1 MAQTVPLQKIP
12 NQSLTI
18 SLDGAVYDIELRST
32 GNMMAA
38 SVSRNG
44 VAIIKN
50 ARAVAGGLLIPA
62 RYQEDGNFV
71 WLCGSYELP
80 DYNKFGVTQYLVHFS
95 AAELAAMRVIPAPI
109 ITEAFFNPIAAT
121 PLRFKPQGYST

>member
-1 MAQTVPLQKIP
+1 MPQAVPLQRIP

-18 SLDGAVYDIELRST
+18 GLDGAVYDIELRST
-32 GNMMAA
+32 GSIMAA

-44 VAIIKN
+44 LSIIKN

-62 RYQEDGNFV
+62 RYQEAGNFV

-80 DYNKFGVTQYLVHFS
+80 DYNKFGVTQYLVYFS
-95 AAELAAMRVIPAPI
+95 AAELAAMRVIPTPI
-109 ITEAFFNPIAAT
+109 ITADFFNPIAGL
-121 PLRFKPQGYST
+121 PLRYKPQGYST